1 VNGEPNLT
9 GGIIAAGEGSR
20 LRRAG
25 WTVPKPLVP
34 VAGVPLIASVIGNFE
49 AAGITSFRIIVNG
62 EERGCVDWV
71 RSRFPE
77 IDAEFIV
84 KTTASSLESF
94 VEVAAA
100 ENGGRMLVS
109 TVDAW
114 CAAEDFVRF
123 VEAARRRPL
132 EATVLAVTP
141 LVADENP
148 LWVGLDD
155 AGRVTALGRSS
166 GNLVTAGMHLVSSRV
181 RRTPPPPGLGRL
193 REYLSWLHRSGE
205 PLYGE
210 VVRAVVDVDRAEDV
224 ALAEALALTV
234 RRPVA

>member
-1 VNGEPNLT
+1 MNGEPNLT

-94 VEVAAA
+94 VEV
-100 ENGGRMLVS
+100 GRR
-109 TVDAW
+109 AG
-114 CAAEDFVRF
+114 
-123 VEAARRRPL
+123 ARSRPQ
-132 EATVLAVTP
+132 
-141 LVADENP
+141 
-148 LWVGLDD
+148 
-155 AGRVTALGRSS
+155 
-166 GNLVTAGMHLVSSRV
+166 SSR
-181 RRTPPPPGLGRL
+181 
-193 REYLSWLHRSGE
+193 
-205 PLYGE
+205 
-210 VVRAVVDVDRAEDV
+210 
-224 ALAEALALTV
+224 
-234 RRPVA
+234 